1 MSGHSKWS
9 QIKHKK
15 GVTDIKRGKLFSKLI
30 QAIAIAA
37 KKNPNPDF
45 NPQLR
50 SVIEKAKANKLP
62 LETIERAIKR
72 ASETKDHQSLEE
84 LTIEAYGPSGIAL
97 IIEVATDNKNR
108 AIAEI
113 KNILSEFGG
122 RLIEPGG
129 VRWAFEQITT
139 EEGIT
144 WQAKFKQE
152 IPQEGKE
159 KLQNLIEEL
168 ENHASVQRIF
178 TNVQF

>member
-72 ASETKDHQSLEE
+72 ASETKDYQSLEE

-108 AIAEI
+108 AMAEI

-122 RLIEPGG
+122 RLTEPGG

-139 EEGIT
+139 EEGII

-152 IPQEGKE
+152 IPQEDKE

-168 ENHASVQRIF
+168 ENHVSVQRIF
-178 TNVQF
+178 TNVRF